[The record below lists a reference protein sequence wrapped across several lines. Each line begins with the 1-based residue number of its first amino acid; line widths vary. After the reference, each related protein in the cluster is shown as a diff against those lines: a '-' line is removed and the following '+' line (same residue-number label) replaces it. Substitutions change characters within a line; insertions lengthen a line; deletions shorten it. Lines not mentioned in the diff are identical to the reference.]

1 MQPCLAWNSLVSQ
14 TGLELRTQSSLLVWT
29 YSHSTLYL
37 TWERKLKK
45 YFYYKSDQESL
56 IGELA
61 GSRGGSSTTIC
72 LKGHRITLLSKLL
85 SLYTQIIS
93 AVSRPHQRSMQ
104 WMVVHAETHKWS
116 KRRE

>member
-1 MQPCLAWNSLVSQ
+1 MQPCVAWNSLVSQ

-37 TWERKLKK
+37 TWERELKK

-72 LKGHRITLLSKLL
+72 FTKGT
-85 SLYTQIIS
+85 
-93 AVSRPHQRSMQ
+93 
-104 WMVVHAETHKWS
+104 
-116 KRRE
+116 